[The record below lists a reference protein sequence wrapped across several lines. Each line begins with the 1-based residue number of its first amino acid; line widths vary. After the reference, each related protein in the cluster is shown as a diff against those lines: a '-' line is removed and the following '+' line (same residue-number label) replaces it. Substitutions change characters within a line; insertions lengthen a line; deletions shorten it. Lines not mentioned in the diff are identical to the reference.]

1 MPNLD
6 SSLKDKKILL
16 AITGGIA
23 AYKSADLCRKFVK
36 AGALVRVVMTQGA
49 CEFITP
55 LTLQAVSGNP
65 VHTELLDPNAELG
78 MGHIELAKWPDLIVV
93 APATANFIAQYSQ
106 GLAQDLLGTLLL
118 ATGAP
123 VAVVPAMNQAMW
135 SHPLTQRNLHDL
147 QAGMRDMICVWGPGQ
162 GEQACGDTGFGR
174 MLEPEEILAETLAFF
189 ATDHE
194 ALLVGR
200 RVVITAGPTRES
212 IDPVRFLSNH
222 SSGKMGYAL
231 AQACQKLGADVILV
245 SGPVSIDVPDG
256 VTRVSVSSATEML
269 EACEKAVQQG
279 CDIFI
284 GSAAVADY
292 RPKAVAEQKMKKQGD
307 SGLNIEL
314 VQNPD
319 IIAEIARHANRPY
332 MVGFAAETQDVIA
345 YAKGKLERKGLDMVI
360 ANDVSRTDIGFNSDQ
375 NEVIMVTASGQQGL
389 PLLSKAEL
397 ADQIVREIVVKLK
410 R

>member
-16 AITGGIA
+16 AITSGIA

-55 LTLQAVSGNP
+55 LTLQAVSGNL

-135 SHPLTQRNLHDL
+135 AHPLTQRNLYDL
-147 QAGMRDMICVWGPGQ
+147 QAGMKDMICVWGPGQ

-189 ATDHE
+189 ASDHE
-194 ALLVGR
+194 ALLLGK

-256 VTRVSVSSATEML
+256 VTRVSVNSAREML
-269 EACEKAVQQG
+269 DACEKAVQHG

-292 RPKAVAEQKMKKQGD
+292 RPKAVADQKMKKQGD
-307 SGLNIEL
+307 SGLSIEL

-319 IIAEIARHANRPY
+319 IIAEIAQHANRPY

-360 ANDVSRTDIGFNSDQ
+360 ANDVSRTDIGFNSEQ
-375 NEVIMVTASGQQGL
+375 NEVIVVTASGQQAL

-397 ADQIVREIVVKLK
+397 ADKIVREIVVKLK
-410 R
+410 